1 MSLLI
6 NPYSLTRVNLVQN
19 GDFKNVSGMPQ
30 SGPWYG
36 GVPPLWTS
44 IAAGSTSGFTVLNNG
59 GVFYANLQTLSE
71 TNSPT
76 APNFRPLYQVIAP
89 IPYTRIFVATWSVVS
104 LTGSNY
110 FNGAAIYPNSLSDT
124 PLVLYSSPFDN
135 QSRTVSMSASVPAN
149 TLTLLAFWQ
158 AAGTAPGITNVTLY
172 AD

>member
-6 NPYSLTRVNLVQN
+6 NPYSLTRVNLVKN

-36 GVPPLWTS
+36 GVPPLWQS
-44 IAAGSTSGFTVLNNG
+44 ISASSGSPFTVLNNSG
-59 GVFYANLQTLSE
+59 TFYANLNTLSE

-89 IPYTRIFVATWSVVS
+89 IPYTRTFLATWSIIS
-104 LTGSNY
+104 LNGSNY
-110 FNGAAIYPNSLSDT
+110 FNGAGIYPNNLSAT
-124 PLVLYSSPFDN
+124 PLVIYASPFDN
-135 QSRTVSMSASVPAN
+135 QSRTASMSVSVPAN
-149 TLTLLAFWQ
+149 TSTILAFWQ